1 MKNPVVLSGA
11 GISAESGI
19 STFRDSDGLWENYNV
34 EDVASIDGW
43 YRNPDLMIDFY
54 NERRAQLEKAQPND
68 AHKLVAEL
76 EKYYNVTVVTQNID
90 NLHERG
96 GSTNIIHLHGEATKV
111 CSENGKRYVQD
122 IGYRPIG
129 PNERTPDGARMR
141 PFIVWFGEAV
151 PMLDEAAKAVE
162 KADILVIIGT
172 SLNVY
177 PAAGLLYYAPADT
190 PIYVIDPKD
199 VQPITR
205 RVHFIKDVAT
215 KGMKKLFVELGI
227 TTNQALASY

>member
-1 MKNPVVLSGA
+1 MKKKLVVLSGA

-34 EDVASIDGW
+34 EEVASIDGW
-43 YRNPDLMIDFY
+43 YRNPDLMTDFY
-54 NERRAQLEKAQPND
+54 NERRRQLEKAQPNE
-68 AHKLVAEL
+68 AHKLVAAL
-76 EKYYNVTVVTQNID
+76 EKHFDVTVVTQNID

-96 GSTNIIHLHGEATKV
+96 GSSHIIHLHGEATKV
-111 CSENGKRYVQD
+111 CSENGKRFVQD
-122 IGYRPIG
+122 IGYRAVAHD
-129 PNERTPDGARMR
+129 ERTPDGARMR

-151 PMLDEAAKAVE
+151 PMMDEAVKAVE
-162 KADILVIIGT
+162 QADILVIIGT

-177 PAAGLLYYAPADT
+177 PAAGLLYYAPSDT

-205 RVHFIKDVAT
+205 KVHFIKEVAT
-215 KGMKKLFVELGI
+215 KGMKTLYGLLCPTE
-227 TTNQALASY
+227 

>member
-1 MKNPVVLSGA
+1 MKKKIVVLSGA

-19 STFRDSDGLWENYNV
+19 KTFRDSDGLWENYNV
-34 EDVASIDGW
+34 EEVATLDGW
-43 YRNPDLMIDFY
+43 YRDPDLVTDFY
-54 NERRAQLEKAQPND
+54 NARRAELAKTGPND
-68 AHKLVAEL
+68 AHKLVAAL
-76 EKYYNVTVVTQNID
+76 EKFYDVTVVTQNID

-96 GSTNIIHLHGEATKV
+96 GSSKIIHLHGEATKA

-129 PNERTPDGARMR
+129 HDEKAPDGARLR

-151 PMLDEAAKAVE
+151 PMMDEAVKVVE
-162 KADILVIIGT
+162 QADILIIVGT

-177 PAAGLLYYAPADT
+177 PAAGLLYYAPNHAD
-190 PIYVIDPKD
+190 IYVIDPKD

-205 RVHFIKDVAT
+205 KVHFIKEKAT
-215 KGMKKLFVELGI
+215 VGMKILYDQLSQ
-227 TTNQALASY
+227 QA

>member
-1 MKNPVVLSGA
+1 MKKKIVVLSGA

-19 STFRDSDGLWENYNV
+19 KTFRDSDGLWENYNV

-43 YRNPDLMIDFY
+43 YRDPDLVTDFY
-54 NERRAQLEKAQPND
+54 NARRAELAKTSPND
-68 AHKLVAEL
+68 AHKLVAAL
-76 EKYYNVTVVTQNID
+76 EKFYDVTVVTQNID

-96 GSTNIIHLHGEATKV
+96 GSSKIIHLHGEATKA

-129 PNERTPDGARMR
+129 HDEKAPDGARLR

-151 PMLDEAAKAVE
+151 PMMDEAVKVVE
-162 KADILVIIGT
+162 QADILIIVGT

-177 PAAGLLYYAPADT
+177 PAAGLLYYAPNHAD
-190 PIYVIDPKD
+190 IYVIDPKD

-205 RVHFIKDVAT
+205 KVHFIKEKAT
-215 KGMKKLFVELGI
+215 VGMKILYDQLSQ
-227 TTNQALASY
+227 QA